1 VKSRQIRRKNEG
13 KGAQL
18 LACIPMRRW
27 LVWLVVLLVLAG
39 YGYFFLFPEKA
50 LSIVDKL
57 VLATLQ

>member
-1 VKSRQIRRKNEG
+1 M
-13 KGAQL
+13 QL